1 MGLLDSFIEN
11 FDEVKESTGYGE
23 TPEGVYDFV
32 AGEPFVK
39 EGSARDENWKGFMIP
54 LILNDGGKDIEHTDV
69 YTLPQSPN
77 PRDWTEKESGAM
89 SRLKSRLL
97 AFGLSREEA
106 DRLDVEKIEGIT
118 GVLEIKHRTDGDRT
132 FVNIRNFKA
141 NGRID
146 TGAAPAQT
154 AIDVEKPRRTRRVA
168 ASEPEAEVE
177 IPEEIQPTP
186 RARRSRKATA
196 EPVPVPEVQAE
207 VDAIWDR
214 ETREAELDEMS
225 SKELLSIATS
235 DYDIDATGMKRSEL
249 VEMILNHEDDSVNEQ
264 TGEVEDKP
272 MALAEDEPED
282 TVAAIRARR
291 AQRLAGG
298 TRTNPFENA

>member
-23 TPEGVYDFV
+23 APEGVYDFV

-154 AIDVEKPRRTRRVA
+154 AVAVERPTRRRA
-168 ASEPEAEVE
+168 AAQPDAAVE
-177 IPEEIQPTP
+177 IPEEIQPKPVTRRTRKPKVVEPEPEREQGMSRRHTP
-186 RARRSRKATA
+186 
-196 EPVPVPEVQAE
+196 E
-207 VDAIWDR
+207 D
-214 ETREAELDEMS
+214 LDE
-225 SKELLSIATS
+225 LSGS
-235 DYDIDATGMKRSEL
+235 DLKALGKSYGLDVARKRGDLIDDILDYESDNASDDGIDADPE
-249 VEMILNHEDDSVNEQ
+249 